1 MTISSLCRSL
11 SAFTKYQCRRVPRY
25 FGVRAY
31 RAVLD
36 PTRPAFGPFTDTVT
50 IRAAPPLG
58 REIRIRYGSVYHKR
72 PDKAILD
79 ACITSTMPTAH
90 SINTSR
96 SRSAFSLTV
105 PRSSLRS
112 PLHPSAHAIAPSR
125 SSSASTLST
134 AHSLTT
140 AFETQLLLIRTT
152 ILSPHGHPGAAW
164 WLFPPPRL
172 PSPNHAQIAKFR
184 HYDR

>member
-11 SAFTKYQCRRVPRY
+11 SAFTKYKCRRVPRY
-25 FGVRAY
+25 FGVPRGPRPA
-31 RAVLD
+31 D
-36 PTRPAFGPFTDTVT
+36 PTRPAFGPFTVT

-72 PDKAILD
+72 PDKAIFD

>member
-1 MTISSLCRSL
+1 
-11 SAFTKYQCRRVPRY
+11 
-25 FGVRAY
+25 
-31 RAVLD
+31 
-36 PTRPAFGPFTDTVT
+36 
-50 IRAAPPLG
+50 
-58 REIRIRYGSVYHKR
+58 
-72 PDKAILD
+72 
-79 ACITSTMPTAH
+79 MPTAH